1 MLMAVY
7 SNSSGT
13 PGTRLGVTLSTAVNS
28 SAGWQSVP
36 LVNPVTVSPGQ
47 TVWLSWVFE
56 NSVGVRHTKTPPA
69 RAQSGASWSGGMPQ
83 SFGTASL
90 ADFRYSVYCSYT
102 VPGSDEIIYSDEADN
117 IVSDS
122 FSLEKEPVLIYPNPT
137 DGEFTVSWKN
147 RYESRLT
154 ITIYNISGQLLKTVQ
169 TDTGVNEIILNLN
182 GVRKGIYFIELK
194 DRQNDLILSRS
205 GIIKK

>member
-1 MLMAVY
+1 MLMGVY

-13 PGTRLGVTLSTAVNS
+13 PGSRLGVTSSVAVNS
-28 SAGWQSVP
+28 SAGWQTVS
-36 LVNPVTVSPGQ
+36 LDNPVTVSAGQ
-47 TVWLSWVFE
+47 TVWLSWVFQ

-102 VPGSDEIIYSDEADN
+102 LPGSNETIPADEADN
-117 IVSDS
+117 TVSDL
-122 FSLEKEPVLIYPNPT
+122 FSMEKEQVLIYPNPT

-147 RYESRLT
+147 RYDSRLT
-154 ITIYNISGQLLKTVQ
+154 ITIYNISGQLIKTVQ
-169 TDTGVNEIILNLN
+169 TDPGVNEIKLNLN

-194 DRQNDLILSRS
+194 DRQNDIVLSRS
-205 GIIKK
+205 GVIKI